1 MVRVASKADSSVIL
15 RFSQVNV
22 AIHVIVRHEQSHER
36 RRSFFREILTN
47 TAACLVTVRTYYL
60 LDNSRPVQQAVPVAY
75 DHASP
80 PWSPQDGC
88 HSECQLLDSI
98 GLRLVFHRLGGESK
112 RILYMMILL
121 MISVIVTA
129 RRWVC
134 ITSTNSQMSRGLMS
148 PSMQGLYTRP
158 SCSS

>member
-60 LDNSRPVQQAVPVAY
+60 LDYARTIEQALPMAYYDAPPARPTQ
-75 DHASP
+75 S
-80 PWSPQDGC
+80 GC
-88 HSECQLLDSI
+88 HRQCQLLDRF
-98 GLRLVFHRLGGESK
+98 GLCSVLYRVGGE
-112 RILYMMILL
+112 
-121 MISVIVTA
+121 
-129 RRWVC
+129 
-134 ITSTNSQMSRGLMS
+134 
-148 PSMQGLYTRP
+148 
-158 SCSS
+158 